1 MSKYSKPDRQ
11 NVTSLSLKK
20 FEHLVTAYG
29 ANPTRWPSDRRAAAL
44 DFLRQSAE
52 AKAILGRESQ
62 LDQLLDLASPIDSK
76 ALQDKI
82 NAQIPNIRQMPYLG
96 LFDRAN
102 MITATTLMAACLLA
116 GVFSVPYLPISQWP
130 FAELANLSADYAM
143 LDFNLWNIWH

>member
-1 MSKYSKPDRQ
+1 MSKYEKPDRE
-11 NVTSLSLKK
+11 NITSLSLKK

-29 ANPTRWPSDRRAAAL
+29 ANPTRWPADRRAAAL
-44 DFLRQSAE
+44 DFLRHSAE
-52 AKAILGRESQ
+52 AKAIIGRESQ
-62 LDQLLDLASPIDSK
+62 LDQLLDLASPIDNK

-82 NAQIPNIRQMPYLG
+82 NAQIPDIKQMPYLG

-130 FAELANLSADYAM
+130 FAELADISREYAM
-143 LDFNLWNIWH
+143 LDFNLWSIWH